1 MHLTPKQASSHSR
14 QTQQSRVINHNQHDY
29 DSSIAVTCFSH
40 NSQDIYP
47 KIVIKY
53 FLESL
58 GNALQLWYCHLK
70 VIRHLTRLNS
80 DKRQLCS
87 DLDRFRVATTKIHN

>member
-1 MHLTPKQASSHSR
+1 VNR
-14 QTQQSRVINHNQHDY
+14 
-29 DSSIAVTCFSH
+29 
-40 NSQDIYP
+40 
-47 KIVIKY
+47 Y

-58 GNALQLWYCHLK
+58 RNALQLWYCHLK

-87 DLDRFRVATTKIHN
+87 DLDRFRLATSESSRVGFGGLDDNPIKGLTSVLSVEQVLNAKQTGFNTSDHV